1 MHALR
6 KFLPSEANRRLAPAF
21 AAICVAGVGALLGFI
36 ASVLSIRWLAMIS
49 LAITAMGLIAVL
61 VFILFGMYRTVRY
74 SWRRIKG
81 SNDW

>member
-1 MHALR
+1 
-6 KFLPSEANRRLAPAF
+6 
-21 AAICVAGVGALLGFI
+21 
-36 ASVLSIRWLAMIS
+36 MIS